1 MGHDMKSVNKTIK
14 KVRDMISR
22 YDMITPGDRVVVA
35 VSGGPD
41 SICLLSI
48 LHELKDDLRLAL
60 VVAHFDH
67 GLRPAEDEHETGF
80 VESMAVSLELPFET
94 KRADQCLRQGS
105 ASFEE
110 MARQARYQYLE
121 GVKEKFFAQKIA
133 VGHNLNDQAETVLMR
148 LLRGSGP
155 TGLAGIPPYR
165 EEKIIRPLIEIS
177 RKEIESYLDE
187 KGLKYVTDSS
197 NFEPRYLRNRIR
209 MELIPLLKRYQPNI
223 VELLG
228 KTAEIMRS
236 DEAWLEAE
244 ARQWVKKKSETGERG
259 EIQIP
264 LIVFLKLP
272 SALRSRVIRH
282 LLRIG
287 GGSLHRVSSRHIQAI
302 NNLAEGEKSQARVVL
317 PNRLIVKKTYDR
329 LIFSVANERKSEGY
343 CYVLNGPGTF
353 HLEVLGSTISLQE
366 MKKRSVSSKEISPKT
381 ALLNAD
387 NLTYPLRI
395 RNSRPGD
402 KFVPLG
408 MKGHKKLKDFFIDLK
423 ISSEDRQKIP
433 ILTCQDM
440 PIWVCGLRID
450 DRFKVT
456 PDTLNILKVTLTGH
470 WNPVAGVR
478 PLA

>member
-1 MGHDMKSVNKTIK
+1 MKSVNKTIK
-14 KVRDMISR
+14 KIRDMISR

-48 LHELKDDLRLAL
+48 LHELKDDLGLEL

-67 GLRPAEDEHETGF
+67 GLRLAEDEHETRF

-110 MARQARYQYLE
+110 TARHARYQYLE
-121 GVKEKFFAQKIA
+121 GVKEKFSAQKIA

-155 TGLAGIPPYR
+155 AGLAGIPPYR

-228 KTAEIMRS
+228 KTAEIMRR

-244 ARQWVKKKSETGERG
+244 ARQWVTERSETGERG

-272 SALRSRVIRH
+272 SALRSRVVRH

-287 GGSLHRVSSRHIQAI
+287 GGSLHRISSRHIQAI

-317 PNRLIVKKTYDR
+317 PNRLIVRKIYDR

-343 CYVLNGPGTF
+343 CYVLAGPGTF
-353 HLEVLGSTISLQE
+353 HLEVLASTISLQE
-366 MKKRSVSSKEISPKT
+366 MKKRSVSSKEISPEI

-423 ISSEDRQKIP
+423 ISSEDRQRIP

-478 PLA
+478 PLP